1 MSNLPPKKE
10 FTPLATQNGGFGS
23 LAIGEDGTVLYRAID
38 VETGQPVTV
47 CIYSGIAYMLSFMD
61 AIATLTGQHKQFLE
75 QEPVEPKQ
83 DFTPADQD
91 FQAIMDSLKN
101 GTKH

>member
-10 FTPLATQNGGFGS
+10 FNPLATQNGGFGS

-38 VETGQPVTV
+38 VETGQPDTV

-61 AIATLTGQHKQFLE
+61 AIATLTGKHKQFLE

-83 DFTPADQD
+83 DFTPADRD